1 VTSGFWN
8 LRFTPA
14 TIPIKYGSYLLAH
27 SEWAISLV
35 VGTARQG
42 GLEDGVEASQPD
54 PMSPLSTF
62 QIFLLLSILK
72 IADFQEKWLL
82 KSESLSLRT
91 TNSR

>member
-1 VTSGFWN
+1 MTSGFWN

-14 TIPIKYGSYLLAH
+14 TIPIKYGCYLLAH
-27 SEWAISLV
+27 SEWAISRV

-72 IADFQEKWLL
+72 IAIVLGIT
-82 KSESLSLRT
+82 LSARR
-91 TNSR
+91 SYSPSPPG